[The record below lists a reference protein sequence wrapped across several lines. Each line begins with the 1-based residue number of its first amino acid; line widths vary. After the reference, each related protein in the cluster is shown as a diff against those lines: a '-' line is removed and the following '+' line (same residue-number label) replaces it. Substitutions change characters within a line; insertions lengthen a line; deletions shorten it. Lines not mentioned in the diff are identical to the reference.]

1 MTLNKVNVAAGF
13 AAIGEYWSPRIGGDI
28 NDSQIKFAKF
38 SGTFNWHHHDH
49 EDELF
54 FVVKGTLRMKLR
66 AEHGGDVLIEAGE
79 YLIVPKGTEHCP
91 EAVTD
96 EVHCLLLE
104 PKTTVNTGNVV
115 NERTRTHLE
124 RI

>member
-1 MTLNKVNVAAGF
+1 MMLSKVNIQAAF
-13 AAIGEYWSPRIGGDI
+13 AGISEYWSPKIGGDI
-28 NDSQIKFAKF
+28 NDSQIKFAKL
-38 SGTFNWHHHDH
+38 SGLFNWHYHEN

-54 FVVKGTLRMKLR
+54 LVVKGTLRMKLR
-66 AEHGGDVLIEAGE
+66 AENGGDVLIEAGE
-79 YLIVPKGTEHCP
+79 YIIVPKGIEHCP

-104 PKTTVNTGNVV
+104 PTTTLNTGNVV
-115 NERTRTHLE
+115 NERTRTDLE

>member
-1 MTLNKVNVAAGF
+1 MKLNKVNVAAAF
-13 AAIGEYWSPRIGGDI
+13 SAFSEYWSPRIGGDI
-28 NDSQIKFAKF
+28 NESQIKFAKF

-54 FVVKGTLRMKLR
+54 FVVKGTLRMKLH
-66 AEHGGDVLIEAGE
+66 AENGGDIVIEAGE
-79 YLIVPKGTEHCP
+79 YLIVPKRTEHCP

-104 PKTTVNTGNVV
+104 PKTTINTGNVV
-115 NERTRTHLE
+115 NARTRTNLE

>member
-1 MTLNKVNVAAGF
+1 MSEFTSISGD
-13 AAIGEYWSPRIGGDI
+13 WSPKVGGEI

-38 SGTFNWHHHDH
+38 SGTFNWHHHEN

-54 FVVKGTLRMKLR
+54 LVVKGTLRMKMH
-66 AEHGGDVLIEAGE
+66 AENGGDILINEGE

-104 PKTTVNTGNVV
+104 PKTTLNTGNVV
-115 NERTRTHLE
+115 NERTRANLE

>member
-1 MTLNKVNVAAGF
+1 MMLNKVNIGAAF
-13 AAIGEYWSPRIGGDI
+13 TSISEYWSPKVGGDI

-38 SGTFNWHHHDH
+38 SGTFNWHHHEN

-54 FVVKGTLRMKLR
+54 LVVKGTLRMKMH
-66 AEHGGDVLIEAGE
+66 AENGGDILINEGE

-104 PKTTVNTGNVV
+104 PKTTLNTGNVV
-115 NERTRTHLE
+115 NERTRANLE